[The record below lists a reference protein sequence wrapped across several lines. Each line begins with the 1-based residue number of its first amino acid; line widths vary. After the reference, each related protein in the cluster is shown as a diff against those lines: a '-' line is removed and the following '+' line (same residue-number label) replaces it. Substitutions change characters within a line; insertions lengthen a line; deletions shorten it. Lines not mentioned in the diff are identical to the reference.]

1 MAQTTMTE
9 NPDLGFPGQ
18 PADLG
23 SSPDLSGIVEEANG
37 ISPGL
42 GVVWGTAGRQVSL
55 PSAAFTAA
63 DFAGFSVRKQKAR
76 QDLAVDNA
84 EDYQDEES
92 MPLLRKGRMIVTVED
107 VFVVGDPVF
116 VRHTAPG
123 TETIGAVRTDNDAGN
138 ASQVDGARFVS
149 AGGAG
154 ELGVIE
160 VNFP

>member
-1 MAQTTMTE
+1 MAQTTMTQD
-9 NPDLGFPGQ
+9 PAIGYPGQ
-18 PADLG
+18 LADNG
-23 SSPDLSGIVEEANG
+23 SQPDLSGIVEEANG

-55 PSAAFTAA
+55 PSAAFTDA
-63 DFAGFSVRKQKAR
+63 DFAGFSVRKHKAR
-76 QDLAVDNA
+76 QDLAVDDA

-92 MPLLRKGRMIVTVED
+92 MPLLRDGRMIVEVED
-107 VFVVGDPVF
+107 AFVVGDPVF
-116 VRHTAPG
+116 VRHTVG
-123 TETIGAVRTDNDAGN
+123 TGSVIGAVRTDADTAS
-138 ASQVDGARFVS
+138 ASQVTGARFVS